1 MSSRVYRESPIAK
14 RTKLWPNGHFALR
27 MSWSRGELPPKRV
40 TLRSGIKLPCIDGC
54 RGNDVVELS
63 TYREALAPAEIAG
76 CYRKI
81 ERLVRRLPDVFSAS
95 GLALCLVVD
104 ELFRPGGL
112 VLALIGL
119 VLLVLWLLGFVAF
132 HVTTGVIHIL
142 LVLAIISI
150 IIHFL
155 RGRTVA

>member
-1 MSSRVYRESPIAK
+1 M
-14 RTKLWPNGHFALR
+14 
-27 MSWSRGELPPKRV
+27 
-40 TLRSGIKLPCIDGC
+40 C
-54 RGNDVVELS
+54 
-63 TYREALAPAEIAG
+63 LAPVDWQHTE
-76 CYRKI
+76 
-81 ERLVRRLPDVFSAS
+81 
-95 GLALCLVVD
+95 VVD
-104 ELFRPGGL
+104 ELFRPGGF

>member
-1 MSSRVYRESPIAK
+1 MDQSK
-14 RTKLWPNGHFALR
+14 WHMT
-27 MSWSRGELPPKRV
+27 
-40 TLRSGIKLPCIDGC
+40 
-54 RGNDVVELS
+54 
-63 TYREALAPAEIAG
+63 
-76 CYRKI
+76 
-81 ERLVRRLPDVFSAS
+81 VRREPIHVDSVLAVTQTKPDPPTGKPWQRVAIPGVGTANRWVSYDDCPMCGERGTGYA
-95 GLALCLVVD
+95 AADDD
-104 ELFRPGGL
+104 ELFRPGGF

-150 IIHFL
+150 IVHFL